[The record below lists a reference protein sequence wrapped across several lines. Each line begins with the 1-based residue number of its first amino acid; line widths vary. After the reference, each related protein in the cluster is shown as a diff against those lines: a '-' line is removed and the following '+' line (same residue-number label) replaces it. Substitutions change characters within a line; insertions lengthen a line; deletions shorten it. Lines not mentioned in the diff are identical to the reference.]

1 MPSLVVP
8 LAASKSTGII
18 EPVFGLMLWTLVI
31 FFITFYLL
39 RRFAF
44 GRIAA
49 AIDERRRVVREN
61 LESAER
67 SRAEAQRLLEEYK
80 EQLAAARRE
89 ASEIVERARRT
100 GEELQRQVR
109 EEVQEARERGLAEVR
124 TQIEAETRQSLE
136 RIKDDVA
143 DLTLV
148 ATEKVIQ
155 RTLDEAEAR
164 RLVDEALAEVDF
176 SVLEGVDNHHSGN

>member
-1 MPSLVVP
+1 MSPPALP
-8 LAASKSTGII
+8 LASSSSTGII

-49 AIDERRRVVREN
+49 AIDERRRIVREN

-67 SRAEAQRLLEEYK
+67 ARAEAQRLLEEYK
-80 EQLAAARRE
+80 QQLAVARRE
-89 ASEIVERARRT
+89 ASEIIERARRAA
-100 GEELQRQVR
+100 EELQRQAR
-109 EEVQEARERGLAEVR
+109 EEVQEARERGLADVR
-124 TQIEAETRQSLE
+124 SQIEAETRQSLE
-136 RIKDDVA
+136 RIKDEVA

-155 RTLDEAEAR
+155 RTLDEAEGR

-176 SVLEGVDNHHSGN
+176 SVLEGVDNHRGPE